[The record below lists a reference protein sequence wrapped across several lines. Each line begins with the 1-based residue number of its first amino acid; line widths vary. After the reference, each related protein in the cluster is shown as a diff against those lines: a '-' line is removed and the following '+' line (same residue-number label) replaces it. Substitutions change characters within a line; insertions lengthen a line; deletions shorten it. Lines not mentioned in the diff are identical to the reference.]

1 MLSNNTFRYKYNG
14 KEVQENG
21 MYDYGARMYM
31 PEIARWGVMDPMAE
45 QYRAWSPYNYAVN
58 NPVSFI
64 DPDGRLTY
72 DWQLGAY
79 RDGKGELMGW
89 SMNNWGDSS
98 FGNGSTNDTVDRSAE
113 IMSFIS
119 SALGTG
125 ADPADGE
132 LSPWMQNYIDGN
144 NFTEVGATDC
154 CPGEN
159 DLLKGVVNGALG
171 TLEDS
176 FGLVGLGIKMIGGKE
191 DLIPRLSTKD
201 KTAEFTGI
209 LLFAAMEPTPGGEIS
224 AGGKALKNLHKTSG
238 WVKKSIFNSLDPV
251 IQKKVIKAIGKGIVS
266 PVDNSGIVKLTATE
280 AKATGY
286 AYKIKILGKGGD
298 IRIYGNANAKGH
310 IFFEKISGH

>member
-1 MLSNNTFRYKYNG
+1 M
-14 KEVQENG
+14 ENG
-21 MYDYGARMYM
+21 TVKWRISGNYHGYANGPTQNSYSS
-31 PEIARWGVMDPMAE
+31 
-45 QYRAWSPYNYAVN
+45 YSSLTYNSGSN
-58 NPVSFI
+58 
-64 DPDGRLTY
+64 PDGGGGGGSVTV
-72 DWQLGAY
+72 
-79 RDGKGELMGW
+79 
-89 SMNNWGDSS
+89 GDLLDALLASS
-98 FGNGSTNDTVDRSAE
+98 NE
-113 IMSFIS
+113 S
-119 SALGTG
+119 S
-125 ADPADGE
+125 
-132 LSPWMQNYIDGN
+132 LSPWMQNYLDGN
-144 NFTEVGATDC
+144 DFTDC

-159 DLLKGVVNGALG
+159 DLLKGVVNGAIG

-201 KTAEFTGI
+201 KTAELTGI

-251 IQKKVIKAIGKGIVS
+251 IQKKVIKAIDKGIVS
-266 PVDNSGIVKLTATE
+266 PVNNSGIVKLTATE